1 MHVNEL
7 VIIFDLSCSQ
17 GHRFEG
23 WFGSTEDYDRQVE
36 HDLVHC
42 PMCNDAKVTKVPS
55 AKVRIGKSAA
65 PESLPVAAPAAASPP
80 QVAPTPAEF
89 IAQLRAIVKN
99 AEDVGARF
107 ADEARKMHYE
117 ESPARSIRG
126 QTSREEAEELRD
138 EGIEF
143 ASLPAFLVDESH

>member
-1 MHVNEL
+1 

-23 WFGSTEDYDRQVE
+23 WFGSTEDYDRQIE
-36 HDLVHC
+36 RDLVHC
-42 PMCNDAKVTKVPS
+42 PVCSDATVTKLPS
-55 AKVRIGKSAA
+55 AKVRVGKSAA
-65 PESLPVAAPAAASPP
+65 PESTPVAAPAAASPP
-80 QVAPTPAEF
+80 QGTPTPAEF

-99 AEDVGARF
+99 AEDVGVRF

-126 QTSREEAEELRD
+126 QTSREEAEELRE
-138 EGIEF
+138 EGIDF